1 MNPSGSTT
9 SVWMSV
15 LPTRQFPALQENI
28 DCDVCIIGAGIAG
41 LTTAYQ
47 LAKEG
52 KKVLVLEKNPQVA
65 QGETSRTT
73 AQLTFFTDYS
83 YSQLKRF
90 HGDGVQ
96 MIMESHRYG
105 IETIEQIA
113 REEGID
119 CDFRRVPVFLF
130 APREKDVQ
138 LLDKE
143 QTILTDMGIDV
154 VRHTRI
160 PVEGLP
166 AHPCIEVGDLAQ
178 IHALKYMYGLAEAV
192 QRQGA
197 TIYCNTRVME
207 IDEEKEGVTIQ
218 TESGHVIRCTDLV
231 TATNSPISELVG
243 VHLKQA
249 AFRSYVVGLQV
260 EKGALPYAIF
270 WDTLD
275 PYHYVRL
282 VEMPDHDVLIAGGED
297 HHTGRN
303 EDGGETEE
311 RFQHLAAWARQT
323 FPQCGELLYQ
333 WSGQVMESVDGIGY
347 NGRHADDKHV
357 YIITGDTGSG
367 TTNATLGARIV
378 TDQILGRDNPWEKLY
393 HPSRVTLRAADEL
406 IKEGSQAFW
415 QFKDY
420 FTPGDDDKQTNIPA
434 GTGVL
439 IREGLRKV
447 AVYKD
452 EAGQV
457 HRLSPVCTH
466 VGCIVHW
473 NEMEKTWDCPCHGS
487 RFDGYG
493 KVLNGPA
500 LRDLEKL
507 EEKETATN
515 KT

>member
-1 MNPSGSTT
+1 MNPSGFTT
-9 SVWMSV
+9 SVWMGIS
-15 LPTRQFPALQENI
+15 PAKEYPALTQNI
-28 DCDVCIIGAGIAG
+28 QCDVCVIGAGIAG

-47 LAKEG
+47 LAKAG
-52 KKVLVLEKNPQVA
+52 KRVIVIEKYRQVS
-65 QGETSRTT
+65 QGETSRST

-90 HGDGVQ
+90 HGDDVQ

-105 IETIEQIA
+105 METIEQIA
-113 REEGID
+113 REEDIA

-130 APREKDVQ
+130 APREKDVE
-138 LLDKE
+138 LLDKD
-143 QTILTDMGIDV
+143 QKVLTDIGVNVI
-154 VRHTRI
+154 RHARI
-160 PVEGLP
+160 PVAGLP
-166 AHPCIEVGDLAQ
+166 DYPCMEVQNLAQ
-178 IHALKYMYGLAEAV
+178 IHVLKYMYGLASAV
-192 QRQGA
+192 ERQGVD
-197 TIYCNTRVME
+197 IYCNTRATE
-207 IDEEKEGVTIQ
+207 IKEHAAGVTIQ
-218 TESGHVIRCTDLV
+218 TENGHTIHCTDLV

-249 AFRSYVVGLQV
+249 AFRTYVVGLKV
-260 EKGALPYAIF
+260 EKGALPYALF

-311 RFQHLAAWARQT
+311 RFQHLADWAHQT

-347 NGRHADDKHV
+347 NGRHGDNKHI

-367 TTNATLGARIV
+367 TTNATLGAKIV
-378 TDQILGRDNPWEKLY
+378 TDQIMGRENPWEKLY
-393 HPSRVTLRAADEL
+393 HPSRVTLRAADQL
-406 IKEGSQAFW
+406 IKEGSLAFW

-420 FTPGDDDKQTNIPA
+420 VTPGDSDGATDISVGS
-434 GTGVL
+434 GTV

-447 AVYKD
+447 AIYKD

-473 NEMEKTWDCPCHGS
+473 NEIEKSWDCPCHGS

-500 LRDLEKL
+500 LRDLEKIA
-507 EEKETATN
+507 EPEAVEK
-515 KT
+515 